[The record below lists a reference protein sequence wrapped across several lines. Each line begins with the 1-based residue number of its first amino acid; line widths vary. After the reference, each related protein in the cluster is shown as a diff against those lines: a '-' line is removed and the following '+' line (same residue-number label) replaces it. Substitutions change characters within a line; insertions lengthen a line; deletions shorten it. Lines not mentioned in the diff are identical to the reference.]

1 MTSLWAESSRG
12 YSHRPADIT
21 YEGICLKFDAQVI
34 AAYGRHLLVRDAEG
48 SRHEARPFGRK
59 LLAVC
64 GDRVRCERD
73 AQHEE
78 THVVEILPRDHV
90 LLRANLKGGAEPIVA
105 NLTQLLTLLA
115 PEPRPDPFIIDRYLC
130 AASSAGLRAIVVL
143 NKADQMNDA
152 SRVSLSAL
160 LSVYQAAGYDTLV
173 CSATTGEGLKELA
186 EKLTG
191 EISVLVG
198 QSGVGKSSVV
208 AQLTAQESIAVG
220 ALDRDAE
227 GRHTTTASQLYDL
240 PAGGALIDSPG
251 VRDFAPA
258 IDALEPRSLGFP
270 EIDQASVHCRFIDCQ
285 HLKEP
290 HCGVRAALEE
300 GRIDE
305 RRYES
310 YRRLRRLFVDL
321 TAARGPTGRSR
332 S

>member
-1 MTSLWAESSRG
+1 M
-12 YSHRPADIT
+12 
-21 YEGICLKFDAQVI
+21 
-34 AAYGRHLLVRDAEG
+34 VRDAEG
-48 SRHEARPFGRK
+48 TRHEARPFGRK

-73 AQHEE
+73 SQHEE
-78 THVVEILPRDHV
+78 THVIEILPRDHV

-105 NLTQLLTLLA
+105 NLTQLVTMLA

-130 AASSAGLRAIVVL
+130 AASSAGLRALVVL
-143 NKADQMNDA
+143 NKVDQIDHSDRA
-152 SRVSLSAL
+152 SLAAL
-160 LSVYQAAGYDTLV
+160 LAVYEQAGYDTLA
-173 CSATTGEGLKELA
+173 CSASTGEGLKELTQ
-186 EKLTG
+186 KLAG

-208 AQLTAQESIAVG
+208 AQLTAQPGIAVG
-220 ALDRDAE
+220 TLDRDAE

-270 EIDQASVHCRFIDCQ
+270 EIDQASVHCRFLDCQ

-290 HCGVRAALEE
+290 HCGVRAALAE

-310 YRRLRRLFVDL
+310 YRRLRRLFADL
-321 TAARGPTGRSR
+321 TTARGPGNRS
-332 S
+332 

>member
-1 MTSLWAESSRG
+1 M
-12 YSHRPADIT
+12 
-21 YEGICLKFDAQVI
+21 
-34 AAYGRHLLVRDAEG
+34 VRDAEG
-48 SRHEARPFGRK
+48 RLYEARPFGRK

-73 AQHEE
+73 SQHEE
-78 THVVEILPRDHV
+78 THVIEILPRDHV

-105 NLTQLLTLLA
+105 NLTQLVTLLA

-130 AASSAGLRAIVVL
+130 AASSAGLRALVVL
-143 NKADQMNDA
+143 NKVDQIDQADRA
-152 SRVSLSAL
+152 AL
-160 LSVYQAAGYDTLV
+160 AAHLAVYEQAGYDTLA
-173 CSATTGEGLKELA
+173 CSASTSEGLKELA
-186 EKLTG
+186 EKLAG

-208 AQLTAQESIAVG
+208 AQLTAQPGIAVG
-220 ALDRDAE
+220 TLDRDAE

-270 EIDQASVHCRFIDCQ
+270 EIDQASIHCRFLDCQ

-290 HCGVRAALEE
+290 HCGVRAALAE

-310 YRRLRRLFVDL
+310 YRRLRRLFADL
-321 TAARGPTGRSR
+321 TIARGPGNRS
-332 S
+332 

>member
-1 MTSLWAESSRG
+1 M
-12 YSHRPADIT
+12 
-21 YEGICLKFDAQVI
+21 
-34 AAYGRHLLVRDAEG
+34 VRDAEG
-48 SRHEARPFGRK
+48 TRHEARPFGRK

-73 AQHEE
+73 SQHEE
-78 THVVEILPRDHV
+78 THVIEILPRDHV

-105 NLTQLLTLLA
+105 NLTQLVTMLA

-130 AASSAGLRAIVVL
+130 AASSAGLRALVVL
-143 NKADQMNDA
+143 NKVDQIDHSDRA
-152 SRVSLSAL
+152 SLAAL
-160 LSVYQAAGYDTLV
+160 LAVYEQAGYDTLA
-173 CSATTGEGLKELA
+173 CSASTGEGLKELTQ
-186 EKLTG
+186 KLAG
-191 EISVLVG
+191 EVSVLVG

-208 AQLTAQESIAVG
+208 AQLTAQPGIAVG
-220 ALDRDAE
+220 TLDRDAE

-270 EIDQASVHCRFIDCQ
+270 EIDQASVHCRFLDCQ

-290 HCGVRAALEE
+290 HCGVRAALAE

-310 YRRLRRLFVDL
+310 YRRLRRLFADL
-321 TAARGPTGRSR
+321 TTARGPGNRS
-332 S
+332 